1 MSKRHKVFM
10 GDCGSLTLGFL
21 LAGLSLGAHYSS
33 VNNVGVFAP
42 LLILFVPV
50 FDTFFVSILRVNQ
63 GKSPFLGSKDH
74 FALRLEKLGYTR
86 HQVVIIAAVAGVI
99 LSFCAFL
106 ATQYD
111 LNGALA
117 IYALVAAALLWV
129 GLRLS
134 LVTMK

>member
-1 MSKRHKVFM
+1 M

-50 FDTFFVSILRVNQ
+50 FDTFFVSILRMSE

-74 FALRLEKLGYTR
+74 FALRLEKLGHSR
-86 HQVVIIAAVAGVI
+86 GRVVLIAAAAAAVLG
-99 LSFCAFL
+99 FCAFL
-106 ATQYD
+106 ATQYP
-111 LNGALA
+111 LKQALA
-117 IYALVAAALLWV
+117 IYALVGAALLWV
-129 GLRLS
+129 GRRLA
-134 LVTMK
+134 LVAMK